1 MHRRPR
7 LTGASTTPARHAA
20 TAWAEPAAR
29 SRRVRVAAFGAALGY
44 AVSLASCS
52 TPAVSV
58 TLPDRAGDSACAAL
72 AEHWPADI
80 SGMAARQ
87 VSVTSPAARAWGDPA
102 IVAICGYPPP
112 GPSTAECV
120 SVDGVDW
127 VIQRRSDGVQFTTYG
142 RSPAMDVL
150 IPSRYA
156 PEPLL
161 LPAFGPAARALPE
174 TGRHCS

>member
-1 MHRRPR
+1 M
-7 LTGASTTPARHAA
+7 
-20 TAWAEPAAR
+20 
-29 SRRVRVAAFGAALGY
+29 
-44 AVSLASCS
+44 SLASCS

-87 VSVTSPAARAWGDPA
+87 VSATSPAARAWGDPA